1 MVFFM
6 KTVARTDISDSRV
19 SFMMDKNKLQGRNPR
34 PRTKYKTPDN
44 LSPRHSTVNI
54 TPSRKLEEADR
65 SRLTEMEF
73 QWLLLLLT
81 TDTILLIVSN

>member
-19 SFMMDKNKLQGRNPR
+19 SFMTDKNKLQGLNPR

-44 LSPRHSTVNI
+44 LSPSHSTVNI
-54 TPSRKLEEADR
+54 TPATHHQE
-65 SRLTEMEF
+65 
-73 QWLLLLLT
+73 
-81 TDTILLIVSN
+81 N